1 MTASRK
7 FFMALYVFS
16 VILLLSAAPLA
27 LGSDY
32 EGVKVTS
39 LKKTTTTTNGQK
51 ISYPGTDA
59 PEVTAVLVEIPA
71 GGETGWHMH
80 PVPVYAY
87 VLSGALSVE
96 MEKGERYSFAE
107 GDALIEVVNAAHN
120 GRNTGKIPVKL
131 VVFYT
136 GVKGSPIT
144 VKVLHPEAAGPGQ

>member
-1 MTASRK
+1 MTTVRK
-7 FFMALYVFS
+7 SFMALYIFS
-16 VILLLSAAPLA
+16 FTFLLYAAPLA

-51 ISYPGTDA
+51 VSYPRTDA

-96 MEKGERYSFAE
+96 MEKGGRYSFEE
-107 GDALIEVVNAAHN
+107 GDALVEVVNEAHN
-120 GRNTGKIPVKL
+120 GKNTGKMPVKL

-136 GVKGSPIT
+136 GEKGSPIT
-144 VKVLHPEAAGPGQ
+144 VKVLHREAMGPGQ